1 MNLSTLTTQ
10 ELSDMI
16 EHLDR
21 QVVFLLRIQDRTTE
35 QNDELNRLRTERNK
49 TFSEWLARP
58 VN

>member
-21 QVVFLLRIQDRTTE
+21 QVVFLLRIEDRTTE
-35 QNDELNRLRTERNK
+35 QNDELNRLRIERNK
-49 TFSEWLARP
+49 TFSERLAR
-58 VN
+58 N